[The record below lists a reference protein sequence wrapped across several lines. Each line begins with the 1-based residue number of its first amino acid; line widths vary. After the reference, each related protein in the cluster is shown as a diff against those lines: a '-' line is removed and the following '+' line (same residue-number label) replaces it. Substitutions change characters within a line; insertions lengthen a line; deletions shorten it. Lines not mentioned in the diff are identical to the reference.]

1 MPERGSVI
9 TGRLWI
15 MRASKYLRE
24 IKLAACLTAC
34 LPGVKERRR
43 RVLRQRLM
51 GKYVG
56 RSGWSQGMNKESMKD

>member
-34 LPGVKERRR
+34 LPA
-43 RVLRQRLM
+43 
-51 GKYVG
+51 
-56 RSGWSQGMNKESMKD
+56 WSQRTQAEGSEAKTHGKIRREVGVESGYE